1 MEVSSFN
8 FSAGYIKAV
17 SQHYNR
23 AALLLTCDR
32 RRRPPMRAVV
42 GRIALLVYVKSARA
56 LSAWVEL
63 GHAVEERMVQLEGGH
78 FRCEATLVAVVQA
91 EETLENTR
99 KYL

>member
-1 MEVSSFN
+1 
-8 FSAGYIKAV
+8 
-17 SQHYNR
+17 
-23 AALLLTCDR
+23 
-32 RRRPPMRAVV
+32 MRAMIGCV
-42 GRIALLVYVKSARA
+42 ALLVHVKSARA
-56 LSAWVEL
+56 LSAGIEL